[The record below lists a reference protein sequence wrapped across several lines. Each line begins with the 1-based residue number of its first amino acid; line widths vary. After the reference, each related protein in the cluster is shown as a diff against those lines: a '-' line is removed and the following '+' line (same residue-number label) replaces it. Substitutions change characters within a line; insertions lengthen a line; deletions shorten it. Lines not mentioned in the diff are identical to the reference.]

1 MAKLPRVTQKIFAQN
16 SGTNDVTVF
25 GTAKNGNDA
34 VFTKDINQI
43 MNSDA
48 FSQGWGSATLT
59 DDAPFQEDMNG
70 VQLALSQQLAYFFEN
85 GMPEWDENTTY
96 YTNTSFCQVNGVW
109 YQSLTDNNIGNNP
122 VNDTT
127 NWYKIDL
134 DKLNPDLSN
143 LSTPGLDKINQ
154 SKALETGSVSSDADV
169 YADIQK
175 YAHSTFDLSKFEV
188 VGSPNITDDG
198 MASNLK
204 SSNYILIP
212 EACFVMSNLKD
223 KSWTIKGKWVYT
235 GQEIESGT
243 DLFINLSTGEPS
255 FGSFSVDKERL
266 SANVTYKL
274 EGETSIR
281 KLELQF
287 SELLTE
293 CDISFSFD
301 INTYTYTATINGE
314 STSYTS
320 NEHRQLH
327 WIAQENQ
334 RIRIGYGYGDY
345 YCRNATDLKSLSI
358 SIDGLPVFSG
368 NKTGVDVIKPDNYEV
383 VGTPTITDDGMFN
396 NNSSDKNLI
405 KIPLTYGDFLNKSWE
420 VRTCA
425 YVVPNVSKSYIVF
438 DNNYSSLGSLV
449 WSSGLKIC
457 AKFGDAS
464 DSTGEIYVAPLST
477 STPEGWYNLSMAFNY
492 TTGEYTC
499 KAINIATGTVY
510 SNTYT
515 PTTANKQLHTFN
527 TKTSSTKINLIRSRS
542 ELITDLNGVQVYFD
556 GDLAYQLCL
565 KIPYTLSNTGSKIV
579 DVYARN
585 RVQDL
590 YEQTGEALYYTI
602 DEENQN
608 FTLPMGEIYGM
619 IERKN
624 NELNNPFSLFDYK
637 YTDAPIYNA
646 SWLKADG
653 TFYAKSVY
661 VSAYEALVVENNSD
675 ITAGT
680 TTTLPSGGSYT
691 KRGLSVKLSTAS
703 YTDTDFVINTTDETF
718 RLPLTTKAV
727 PFAGGS
733 FPVVGTG
740 IALGLTNARDSRVL
754 TLQSNS
760 DGAEI
765 NVNGGGQ
772 TLPYNAGGI
781 NRPENGYV
789 MGLSKDSSKSGVVAN
804 VSGTTGLN
812 LYFYVGETV
821 QNAYLI
827 DAGQIAEN
835 MDGSWTFKL
844 LVLENN
850 TTIATDSTGKLYDL
864 SDYLPEDNN
873 VYEILFAAAI
883 RTGAQTNSYIAISQ
897 QVGSSWG
904 ILANGITR
912 TNSYLE
918 TGGSAI
924 GIIMSDRKL
933 QMSWTATV
941 SSGTLLYLR
950 ILAYRKVR

>member
-25 GTAKNGNDA
+25 GTAKNGSDA
-34 VFTKDINQI
+34 VFTKDISQI

-70 VQLALSQQLAYFFEN
+70 IQLALSQQLAYFFEN

-96 YTNTSFCQVNGVW
+96 YANTSFCQVNGVW

-143 LSTPGLDKINQ
+143 LSATGLDKINQ
-154 SKALETGSVSSDADV
+154 SKALETGSISSDADV
-169 YADIQK
+169 YADVLK
-175 YAHSTFDLSKFEV
+175 YKNSGTGTGIDTIKPDEYTVTGTPSISET
-188 VGSPNITDDG
+188 GI
-198 MASNLK
+198 ASNLGNGNK
-204 SSNYILIP
+204 IQ
-212 EACFVMSNLKD
+212 C
-223 KSWTIKGKWVYT
+223 
-235 GQEIESGT
+235 
-243 DLFINLSTGEPS
+243 
-255 FGSFSVDKERL
+255 
-266 SANVTYKL
+266 
-274 EGETSIR
+274 
-281 KLELQF
+281 
-287 SELLTE
+287 
-293 CDISFSFD
+293 
-301 INTYTYTATINGE
+301 NTFTLA
-314 STSYTS
+314 
-320 NEHRQLH
+320 
-327 WIAQENQ
+327 
-334 RIRIGYGYGDY
+334 
-345 YCRNATDLKSLSI
+345 DLK
-358 SIDGLPVFSG
+358 
-368 NKTGVDVIKPDNYEV
+368 
-383 VGTPTITDDGMFN
+383 
-396 NNSSDKNLI
+396 
-405 KIPLTYGDFLNKSWE
+405 NKSWKAE
-420 VRTCA
+420 CEINVVDLNTSDTANISTHLLKFCDNWYTYGSITCF
-425 YVVPNVSKSYIVF
+425 YNHEINRF
-438 DNNYSSLGSLV
+438 DFRLNTRV
-449 WSSGLKIC
+449 
-457 AKFGDAS
+457 D
-464 DSTGEIYVAPLST
+464 DD
-477 STPEGWYNLSMAFNY
+477 EGWYCHIAIPVLTEDIKRLKIIATFEKDAETQNYKIKVFNADTGEQLGDTGNY
-492 TTGEYTC
+492 TPATDKKELDIIDDLPTQSPLLGEG
-499 KAINIATGTVY
+499 AATQNWTTY
-510 SNTYT
+510 DLNTY
-515 PTTANKQLHTFN
+515 KFY
-527 TKTSSTKINLIRSRS
+527 IED
-542 ELITDLNGVQVYFD
+542 ELVWQP
-556 GDLAYQLCL
+556 CL
-565 KIPYTLSNTGSKIV
+565 KIPYTESKTGSKIV
-579 DVYARN
+579 DAAYRD
-585 RVQDL
+585 RVQDM
-590 YEQTGEALYYTI
+590 YEQFGYAPYYTI

-653 TFYAKSVY
+653 TFSAKSVY

-740 IALGLTNARDSRVL
+740 IALGLTNARDSCVL

-765 NVNGGGQ
+765 NVKGGGQ

-835 MDGSWTFKL
+835 MDGSWTKKL

-883 RTGAQTNSYIAISQ
+883 RTGAQANSYMAISQ
-897 QVGSSWG
+897 QVGSGWG
-904 ILANGITR
+904 VLANVITR

-918 TGGSAI
+918 SGGSAI

-933 QMSWTATV
+933 QISWTATV

>member
-383 VGTPTITDDGMFN
+383 VGTPTITNDGIASGFN
-396 NNSSDKNLI
+396 TSNYLYKDIDIDLTKEV
-405 KIPLTYGDFLNKSWE
+405 KII
-420 VRTCA
+420 A
-425 YVVPNVSKSYIVF
+425 QYIV
-438 DNNYSSLGSLV
+438 N
-449 WSSGLKIC
+449 
-457 AKFGDAS
+457 
-464 DSTGEIYVAPLST
+464 E
-477 STPEGWYNLSMAFNY
+477 
-492 TTGEYTC
+492 
-499 KAINIATGTVY
+499 
-510 SNTYT
+510 
-515 PTTANKQLHTFN
+515 TTANDYFLNYGNDWDNGIHFEIQMTTGFAKVNMGAIACVSSIPYTKGDVVKFILTISNNGLNYSCDFYKNGTFEE
-527 TKTSSTKINLIRSRS
+527 TVKSPTLSGALEPPVKKLLFGILATTTTQYSTGSI
-542 ELITDLNGVQVYFD
+542 DLNTIQVWVD
-556 GDLAYQLCL
+556 GDLVYQPCL
-565 KIPYTLSNTGSKIV
+565 KIPYTESKTGSKIV
-579 DVYARN
+579 DAAYRD
-585 RVQDL
+585 RVQDM
-590 YEQTGEALYYTI
+590 YEQYGYAPYYTI
-602 DEENQN
+602 DEENEN

-789 MGLSKDSSKSGVVAN
+789 MGLSKDSSKSGVVAK

-821 QNAYLI
+821 QSAYLI
-827 DAGQIAEN
+827 DAGQIAGN
-835 MDGSWTFKL
+835 
-844 LVLENN
+844 
-850 TTIATDSTGKLYDL
+850 IADKANADL
-864 SDYLPEDNN
+864 SNCSKPYVTETYRNGSSGYVLWSDGRIEQWGVNDSSTSQYWISFLKAFTTTNYN
-873 VYEILFAAAI
+873 VTLTIYNSV
-883 RTGAQTNSYIAISQ
+883 TGTSTANVKLNSQQTNRML
-897 QVGSSWG
+897 VW
-904 ILANGITR
+904 
-912 TNSYLE
+912 TNDTPERPLMWHAEGY
-918 TGGSAI
+918 
-924 GIIMSDRKL
+924 
-933 QMSWTATV
+933 
-941 SSGTLLYLR
+941 
-950 ILAYRKVR
+950 

>member
-1 MAKLPRVTQKIFAQN
+1 MVNERIPRVTGKIFASN
-16 SGTNDVTVF
+16 AAEG
-25 GTAKNGNDA
+25 
-34 VFTKDINQI
+34 DIGQ
-43 MNSDA
+43 
-48 FSQGWGSATLT
+48 FGSALTGTKVAIDDISIIQALPAYEEGWRGAVVSGRNYPTL
-59 DDAPFQEDMNG
+59 QEMNG
-70 VQLALSQQLAYFFEN
+70 LQKTLSQQINYLLQN
-85 GMPEWDENTTY
+85 GMAEWDAGTTY
-96 YTNTSFCQVNGVW
+96 FTDQFCRVGSMFYV
-109 YQSLTDNNIGNNP
+109 SLEDNNLGNNP
-122 VNDTT
+122 TTTTGFWKIWNPAEGVYANNDLS
-127 NWYKIDL
+127 NL
-134 DKLNPDLSN
+134 SEAGEAHFANPDLSN

-169 YADIQK
+169 YADVQK

-212 EACFVMSNLKD
+212 EASFVMSNLKD

-301 INTYTYTATINGE
+301 INTYTYTATINGK

-368 NKTGVDVIKPDNYEV
+368 NKTGIDVIKPDNYEV
-383 VGTPTITDDGMFN
+383 VGTPTITDDGIASGFN
-396 NNSSDKNLI
+396 TSNYLYKDIDIDLTKEV
-405 KIPLTYGDFLNKSWE
+405 KII
-420 VRTCA
+420 A
-425 YVVPNVSKSYIVF
+425 QYIV
-438 DNNYSSLGSLV
+438 N
-449 WSSGLKIC
+449 
-457 AKFGDAS
+457 
-464 DSTGEIYVAPLST
+464 E
-477 STPEGWYNLSMAFNY
+477 
-492 TTGEYTC
+492 
-499 KAINIATGTVY
+499 
-510 SNTYT
+510 
-515 PTTANKQLHTFN
+515 TTANDYFLNYGNDWDNGIHFEIQMTTGFAKVNMGAIACVSSIPYTKGDVVKFILTISNNGLNYSCDFYKNGTFEE
-527 TKTSSTKINLIRSRS
+527 TVKSPTLSGALEPPVKKLLFGILATTTTTQYSTGSI
-542 ELITDLNGVQVYFD
+542 DLNTIQVWVD
-556 GDLAYQLCL
+556 GDLVYQPCL
-565 KIPYTLSNTGSKIV
+565 KIPYTESKTGSKIV
-579 DVYARN
+579 DAAYRD
-585 RVQDL
+585 RVQDM
-590 YEQTGEALYYTI
+590 YEQYGYAPYYTI
-602 DEENQN
+602 DEENEN

-789 MGLSKDSSKSGVVAN
+789 MGLSKDSSKSGVVAK

-835 MDGSWTFKL
+835 
-844 LVLENN
+844 
-850 TTIATDSTGKLYDL
+850 IADKANADL
-864 SDYLPEDNN
+864 SNCSKPYVTETYRNGSSGYVLWSDGRIEQWGVNDSSTSQYWISFLKAFTTTNYN
-873 VYEILFAAAI
+873 VTLTIYNSV
-883 RTGAQTNSYIAISQ
+883 TGTSTANVKLNSQQTNRML
-897 QVGSSWG
+897 VW
-904 ILANGITR
+904 
-912 TNSYLE
+912 TNDTPERPLMWHAEGY
-918 TGGSAI
+918 
-924 GIIMSDRKL
+924 
-933 QMSWTATV
+933 
-941 SSGTLLYLR
+941 
-950 ILAYRKVR
+950 